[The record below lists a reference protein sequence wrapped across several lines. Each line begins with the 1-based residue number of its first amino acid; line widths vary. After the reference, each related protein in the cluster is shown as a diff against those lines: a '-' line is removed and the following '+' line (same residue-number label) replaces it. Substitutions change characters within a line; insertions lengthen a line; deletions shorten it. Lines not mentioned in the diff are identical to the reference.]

1 MGSDVLGALAPLA
14 ALATLAAPAYHA
26 GPDGWCPSYA
36 PRMDAPEHDLRWHA
50 ARLRAMGRFLDADTL
65 GDLSPLPSGR
75 SSGTLSSAM
84 NAELDPVFRRTL
96 AHREN
101 VPDGS
106 AGTVISCRREN
117 RAKPLR

>member
-1 MGSDVLGALAPLA
+1 
-14 ALATLAAPAYHA
+14 
-26 GPDGWCPSYA
+26 
-36 PRMDAPEHDLRWHA
+36 
-50 ARLRAMGRFLDADTL
+50 MGRHRDADNL

-101 VPDGS
+101 GTAES
-106 AGTVISCRREN
+106 AGTVISYRREN
-117 RAKPLR
+117 G